1 MIMVSLK
8 KAVSSLTALMFLL
21 VVGSTANAAIFSED
35 FETIPLDTTNWKAD
49 NGGAGEPL
57 STDAAPADEY
67 ARFVNTVSTEGSGA
81 LLLGDGDGNGS
92 NYLFAEYKT
101 TVARGN
107 NVHAQLESW
116 VGQDTPYNTTSTTR
130 PYGPWHSDSNG
141 IAGDGPVGLPQS
153 MNIAGIGDGGSTNC
167 KFITTNAWQNGP
179 EVEQAFVDAWMGAD
193 GRANSIWI
201 KMWLGNTDG
210 GYGEWSVDNGSTWTP
225 FKDTTGAT
233 IDLRDSGTNATDP
246 AFLALGGPQSGS
258 STRYYDNVSIGDDNS
273 AVPNPSSLAV
283 PVEISG
289 FDID

>member
-1 MIMVSLK
+1 MVNLK

-21 VVGSTANAAIFSED
+21 LVGSTANAAIFTED
-35 FETIPLDTTNWKAD
+35 FETIPLDTANWKAD
-49 NGGAGEPL
+49 NGGAGTAL

-81 LLLGDGDGNGS
+81 VLLGDGDGNGS
-92 NYLFAEYKT
+92 NYLFVEYT
-101 TVARGN
+101 TPVNRGN
-107 NVHAQLESW
+107 GVHAQVESW
-116 VGQDTPYNTTSTTR
+116 VGSDTPYNTTSTTR

-153 MNIAGIGDGGSTNC
+153 QNIAGIGDGGPTNC

-179 EVEQAFVDAWMGAD
+179 NVEQAFVDAWVAAD
-193 GRANSIWI
+193 SRANSIWL
-201 KMWLGNTDG
+201 KVWLGDTDG

-225 FKDTTGAT
+225 FKDTSGAT
-233 IDLRDSGTNATDP
+233 IDLRDVGTGTTTDP
-246 AFLALGGPQSGS
+246 AFLAMGGPQSSS
-258 STRYYDNVSIGDDNS
+258 STRYYDNISIGDASS
-273 AVPNPSSLAV
+273 AVPDPASLAV